1 MKVNV
6 MIGLDKTAQD
16 TLRNI
21 YAQLENNSEIS
32 VSSPGYK
39 KTTIDYL
46 VSQGLLEKIDAST
59 LSGWAYI
66 IRPTHG
72 GEVVFAE
79 LSALPLSKVDTFI
92 KQGEIIMKEEYHH
105 VTDPGLV
112 IPDYISGPKSDQ
124 WFNEISIFN
133 SRILINH
140 PLHDQIAEVCKNH
153 KRSLSAHEDMMGY
166 LKALASDDDF
176 WNEANSR
183 ENTMTIHSRK
193 TIDQLLAEDITRCEE
208 FLRNPNDKGGQQLY
222 VEITS
227 RYDSVIE
234 NFGNGLYQYFSEQ
247 HFYDPEVSGESLIH
261 NIRTLQ
267 GKMIS
272 YQAKNY
278 PPKENATFSILS
290 SMNIVKNNKKVFI
303 VHGHDNEAKQ
313 ELARVLEKSDFEAII
328 LHEQPNSGKT
338 IIEKIERYTDVGYAI
353 VLYTECDKGRD
364 KNVPIEQEKSRA
376 RQNVVFEHGYLIA
389 KLGRDHVCALVKG
402 DVETPGDI
410 SGVVYV
416 PMDENGAWKM
426 QLAKDMQDVGLP
438 VDMNKFCR

>member
-1 MKVNV
+1 

-153 KRSLSAHEDMMGY
+153 KWSLSAHEDMMGY

-261 NIRTLQ
+261 NIMTLQ